1 LTGKR
6 RYSSTLRSEQSA
18 LARSRILTAAGKLFL
33 DHGYLGTTLAAIAA
47 EAGVSVQTVYNVIGG
62 KPAVLKAVYDV
73 ALAGDDEPVPMVDRP
88 IYQAISTAPDA
99 ERCLVLYA
107 SLVRQIAERTTALIR
122 MARAQAATGDKDL
135 TEYLKTLDSELEFGA
150 RYMAGHLDEK
160 FGLRPGLGTEAATDI
175 LWSLNGSDLSHRLV
189 NERGWGWDRYQTWL
203 ASSLLSLLFDRDGLE
218 QGEPVV
224 ASDLPAGPEAGGD
237 H

>member
-1 LTGKR
+1 VTGKR
-6 RYSSTLRSEQSA
+6 RYSNTLRSEQTA
-18 LARSRILTAAGKLFL
+18 LARRRILTAAGKLFL
-33 DHGYLGTTLAAIAA
+33 DRGYLGTTLAAIAA

-88 IYQAISTAPDA
+88 IYQAISAAPDA
-99 ERCLVLYA
+99 EHCLLLYA
-107 SLVRQIAERTTALIR
+107 SLARQIAERTTALIR

-135 TEYLKTLDSELEFGA
+135 TEYLKTLDAELEFGS

-160 FGLRPGLGTEAATDI
+160 FGLRTGLDTEAAADI

-189 NERGWGWDRYQTWL
+189 NERGWGWDRYETWL
-203 ASSLLSLLFDRDGLE
+203 ATTLLALLFDQE
-218 QGEPVV
+218 
-224 ASDLPAGPEAGGD
+224 
-237 H
+237 